1 MPAESDHTAE
11 SVTAVAGEG
20 GVAVSYVPAGSRVS
34 PMAVLLLASSALI
47 FSTGGLF
54 IRGLD
59 HPHAWTTV
67 FWRSLSACV
76 SLLLLIIWRERSNPV
91 RAVVKIGRPGW
102 AVGAAFCASS
112 IGMVVALTNTSVAIV
127 LVIFALSP
135 LAAAVM
141 AWILIG
147 ERVRN
152 YTWMAIG
159 VTVAGVAFMVS
170 GPGAG
175 GSATGALIALII
187 PLAFGFGTVMIRR
200 HSEVA
205 MAPAML
211 LVGRDQR
218 HHRPAVRPSV
228 RRDAARPAA
237 VARLRIRP
245 ARHRPGDLQRRRRRA
260 PATDVALLSMLEPIM
275 GPIWVWIFVN
285 EYPGVPALIGGST
298 VFVALA
304 AHTVYAASRTGTP
317 RVRRTTSR
325 SVPARRTY
333 PGTHPQPLST
343 GLTVTPGVT
352 MASIAAR
359 ASAGT
364 VTSAASSSESS
375 CSGVRG
381 PISAEVTAGF
391 DTTKPRAS

>member
-1 MPAESDHTAE
+1 MPAGSDHTAE

-54 IRGLD
+54 IRELD
-59 HPHAWTTV
+59 HPRAWQTV
-67 FWRSLSACV
+67 FWRSFAACI
-76 SLLLLIIWRERSNPV
+76 SLGLLIVWRERTNPI
-91 RAVVKIGRPGW
+91 RAVVQIGRPGW

-112 IGMVVALTNTSVAIV
+112 IGMVVALTKTSVAVV

-152 YTWMAIG
+152 YTWMAIA

-175 GSATGALIALII
+175 GSTSGALIALVI
-187 PLAFGFGTVMIRR
+187 PLAFGYGTVMIRR
-200 HSEVA
+200 HAEIA

-211 LVGRDQR
+211 LSAAISSVVSLPFAHPFDITR
-218 HHRPAVRPSV
+218 HDLLLLLTFGFAQLGIGLALFSIG
-228 RRDAARPAA
+228 AA
-237 VARLRIRP
+237 
-245 ARHRPGDLQRRRRRA
+245 RA
-260 PATDVALLSMLEPIM
+260 PATDVALLSMLEPIV
-275 GPIWVWIFVN
+275 GPIWVWIFVS
-285 EYPGVPALIGGST
+285 EYPGVPALIGGSA

-304 AHTVYAASRTGTP
+304 AHTVYAASRTGAEDRLHDEVIVTQQASPTP
-317 RVRRTTSR
+317 
-325 SVPARRTY
+325 
-333 PGTHPQPLST
+333 
-343 GLTVTPGVT
+343 
-352 MASIAAR
+352 
-359 ASAGT
+359 AG
-364 VTSAASSSESS
+364 
-375 CSGVRG
+375 
-381 PISAEVTAGF
+381 
-391 DTTKPRAS
+391 